1 MSVKLETSRYLFIVS
16 WISEALRR
24 ADVRGGGACAYFPP
38 APMRNEI
45 ASIGGLQ

>member
-1 MSVKLETSRYLFIVS
+1 MSAKLEMSRYLFIVS

-24 ADVRGGGACAYFPP
+24 ADVRGGSVCTYFPP
-38 APMRNEI
+38 ASMRNEI